1 MKSHAS
7 KGHSFFFLL
16 ALFFVAGSIST
27 RALGAIPLENNPL
40 PRMLERVMPGVVNIS
55 TRTRIRYEENPL
67 LRDPFFRHFFDI
79 PSMPRERE
87 QQSLGSGV
95 VIDAQNGLIV
105 TNHHVIAK
113 ADQIT
118 VTLYDRRS
126 FDATVVGAD
135 PDTDI
140 ALIKIKSA
148 NLTALP
154 KGNSDGLRVGDIV
167 VAIGNP
173 FGLGQTVTSGIVSA
187 LGRSSLGI
195 EGYEDFI
202 QTDASINPGNSG
214 GALVDTQGR
223 LIGVNTAIVGP
234 SGGNVGIGFAIPINM
249 ANQVM
254 NQILQYGNIRRGQ
267 VGIQIQDLTHDLAAA
282 LEVPNIKGAVIA
294 AVVSGSP
301 AEAVGLR
308 QGDVITGANG
318 RTVESATKLHT
329 IIGLARVGDTVTLDV
344 FRKGSKRTVRVKVG
358 QRRAMPKRQY

>member
-1 MKSHAS
+1 MNLHILRE
-7 KGHSFFFLL
+7 HSVYFLL
-16 ALFFVAGSIST
+16 ATLLMAAILPPNA
-27 RALGAIPLENNPL
+27 RAAIPLDDNPL
-40 PRMLERVMPGVVNIS
+40 PSMLERVMPAVVNIS

-87 QQSLGSGV
+87 LQSLGSGV
-95 VIDAQNGLIV
+95 VVDAGKGLII
-105 TNHHVIAK
+105 TNHHVIGK

-140 ALIKIKSA
+140 ALIKIKPA
-148 NLTALP
+148 NLAALP
-154 KGNSDGLRVGDIV
+154 KGNSDTLRVGDIV

-173 FGLGQTVTSGIVSA
+173 FGLGQTVTSGIISA

-214 GALVDTQGR
+214 GALVDVQGR
-223 LIGVNTAIVGP
+223 LIGVNTAIIGP

-249 ANQVM
+249 ATQVM
-254 NQILQYGNIRRGQ
+254 NQIIQYGNIQRGQ
-267 VGIQIQDLTHDLAAA
+267 VGIQIQDLTPDLAKAFDI
-282 LEVPNIKGAVIA
+282 PHTKGAVIA
-294 AVVSGSP
+294 GVVTGSP
-301 AEAVGLR
+301 ADTAGLR
-308 QGDVITGANG
+308 RGDVITAANN
-318 RTVESATKLHT
+318 RPVHSATKLHN
-329 IIGLARVGDTVTLDV
+329 IIGLARVGDTVTLEIL
-344 FRKGSKRTVRVKVG
+344 RKGRKRSFKVEIG
-358 QRRAMPKRQY
+358 QRGTTSPRQY